1 MTSWAEI
8 PLSGW
13 GRLSA
18 PETLAARPERAAGFD
33 AAVDEALDAGEGLLM
48 RGAGRSYGDQ
58 AVLKGGRAVLT
69 ERLDRVLAFDPETGA
84 IETEAG
90 CDFQRLIRAFAPKGW
105 IPAAIPGAA
114 NVTMGGAVANDVHGK
129 NHHADGSFGD
139 HVEWIELIA
148 PSGKPRILMADATG
162 RAEKDLFRA
171 TIGGMGLTGA
181 IRRVGFRMMRT
192 PGASAVVKESRAPD
206 LEAQLAAL
214 ESSDARFSVSWI
226 DAMGTGAHLGRG
238 LVEEAELSGAPPRSL
253 KKGKTRVPFNA
264 PGALLSSLVVKI
276 FNEVHYRLVP
286 AGGRESLK
294 ALETFLFPLD
304 AIADWNRL
312 YGKRGFRQFQ
322 CVLPPDQAEAGLAR
336 LLERAAAAQAAS
348 PLGVL
353 KRMGAAGRGRLSF
366 PMEGYTLAMDF
377 PNRPG
382 VEELLVDLY
391 AITEKHHGRIYL
403 AKDSILSARELDRMY
418 AEAGTFRNT
427 IAKLD
432 PHGRMRSDMS
442 ERLELSARHAAEG
455 GK

>member
-1 MTSWAEI
+1 MTRWAEI

-18 PETLAARPERAAGFD
+18 PATLAARPERAAAFD
-33 AAVDEALDAGEGLLM
+33 AAVAEALSAGEGLLM

-58 AVLKGGRAVLT
+58 AVLQGGRAVLT

-90 CDFQRLIRAFAPKGW
+90 CDFRRLVRAFAPQGW
-105 IPAAIPGAA
+105 IPAAIPGSAF
-114 NVTMGGAVANDVHGK
+114 VTMGGAIANDVHGK

-139 HVEWIELIA
+139 HVDWVELIA
-148 PSGKPRILMADATG
+148 PSGKSRILSAEAEN

-181 IRRVGFRMMRT
+181 IRRVGFRMIPT
-192 PGASAVVKESRAPD
+192 PGASARVVERRAPD

-214 ESSDARFSVSWI
+214 AGSTARYAVSWI
-226 DAMGTGAHLGRG
+226 DAMATGDSLGRG
-238 LVEEAELSGAPPRSL
+238 LVEEAELVGAPPPSL
-253 KKGKTRVPFNA
+253 KKGRSRVPFNA
-264 PGALLSSLVVKI
+264 PGALLSSLVVKV
-276 FNEVHYRLVP
+276 FNEAHYRLVP

-336 LLERAAAAQAAS
+336 LLERAASARAAS
-348 PLGVL
+348 PLAVL
-353 KRMGAAGRGRLSF
+353 KRMGPTGRGRLSF
-366 PMEGYTLAMDF
+366 PMEGYTLALDF

-382 VEELLVDLY
+382 VEDLMIDLY

-418 AEAGTFRNT
+418 PEAGTFRKT
-427 IAKLD
+427 LAKLD
-432 PHGRMRSDMS
+432 PHGRMRSEMS
-442 ERLELSARHAAEG
+442 RRLDLTPVAEEG
-455 GK
+455 AK